1 MKHDP
6 RHIILIPLLAIIMA
20 ACSDTPLPSPAP
32 APGDQMR
39 PLSFTM
45 PSATLLPATASRA
58 DETEEIM
65 LWEGEQVFPGKLD
78 YTSIPETGKFVTDLP
93 AIGGAITVEVKN
105 LTEVLTSE
113 GTVTETAPRVIFIT
127 GSWPNI
133 IGSWRNNGIDNGYT
147 PNRTED
153 GISYYQLTITKD
165 IALEMQTGGLRIMGA
180 GCTAIKVTYTA
191 VKPGGLTYDGV
202 HTQFTTGTLIGCVI
216 AYKNA
221 EAEGGYEYKAN
232 SCWAWHPEGLRLTK
246 LFNADNAAIEI
257 NSDANDILRHYTTE
271 ELAAAAVD
279 DPEIAT
285 DPRSPY
291 FLRLLDPTAEY
302 AFFFYYPYVDEE
314 ILTKAVTDANGNSD
328 NLHYAKVNKY
338 SGVSTDNSFAPI
350 VGANR
355 IAKSGTNDAE
365 YDPKYASWT
374 RYPVAALDDYS
385 KGDNQ
390 KRLENSDFMHAI
402 IDTSTKGKEIKY
414 DNATSLGE
422 LPVVMSKKMVTID
435 LLFYE
440 EPTEITLKPEP
451 NSSYA
456 PAMMRTLDF
465 DISTG
470 NFLYPSSYTY
480 NADGTGIHHI
490 LRYGQYNE
498 YLIPRNI
505 GTETETQTNSTT
517 GVTESTV
524 LYKYRLILPPQKN
537 GELSYSLSFKI
548 NGQEKKLLNI
558 EKNPLL
564 SELKSGYYYKL
575 RFSKAEDDTGWH
587 LQIEDWHDGGGQ
599 TLKRPD

>member
-1 MKHDP
+1 
-6 RHIILIPLLAIIMA
+6 
-20 ACSDTPLPSPAP
+20 
-32 APGDQMR
+32 
-39 PLSFTM
+39 
-45 PSATLLPATASRA
+45 
-58 DETEEIM
+58 
-65 LWEGEQVFPGKLD
+65 
-78 YTSIPETGKFVTDLP
+78 
-93 AIGGAITVEVKN
+93 
-105 LTEVLTSE
+105 
-113 GTVTETAPRVIFIT
+113 
-127 GSWPNI
+127 
-133 IGSWRNNGIDNGYT
+133 
-147 PNRTED
+147 
-153 GISYYQLTITKD
+153 
-165 IALEMQTGGLRIMGA
+165 
-180 GCTAIKVTYTA
+180 
-191 VKPGGLTYDGV
+191 
-202 HTQFTTGTLIGCVI
+202 
-216 AYKNA
+216 
-221 EAEGGYEYKAN
+221 
-232 SCWAWHPEGLRLTK
+232 
-246 LFNADNAAIEI
+246 
-257 NSDANDILRHYTTE
+257 
-271 ELAAAAVD
+271 
-279 DPEIAT
+279 
-285 DPRSPY
+285 
-291 FLRLLDPTAEY
+291 
-302 AFFFYYPYVDEE
+302 
-314 ILTKAVTDANGNSD
+314 
-328 NLHYAKVNKY
+328 
-338 SGVSTDNSFAPI
+338 
-350 VGANR
+350 
-355 IAKSGTNDAE
+355 
-365 YDPKYASWT
+365 
-374 RYPVAALDDYS
+374 
-385 KGDNQ
+385 
-390 KRLENSDFMHAI
+390 MHAI

-480 NADGTGIHHI
+480 NADGIGIHHI